1 MAPRTPQVGVRLAA
15 LDGKVVQREFRKFGK
30 EGEAALQRIQKAS
43 APTSRSL
50 KAVDASVNDMKSS
63 AAGLSARIGPL
74 GSALSALGPVGL
86 AASVGIGALSLGLA
100 VATDRSRDAVAAI
113 TEVANS
119 ARRAGLDVQDFQ
131 ELGYVAEVNQISID
145 ALTDGI
151 KELNLRADEFIVT
164 GKGSAAE
171 AFQRLGFSADELS
184 ERLRNPAD
192 LMVEIIKRTEDLDRA
207 AQIRIADELFGG
219 TGGERFVELIDR
231 GSASV
236 QDLVREFRELGIGF
250 DRNMIDKA
258 EEADREFR
266 KLGIQ
271 LDNDFKK
278 VLIDLAP
285 VALAVSGAIV
295 KITGA
300 VRGLIDALSD
310 FEDRSAQGRA
320 RALDR
325 LREDLARQDEKIRLE
340 QSNPNTV
347 GFVKTAELN
356 QLQEE
361 RSRIRRELTAL
372 EQAEF
377 RIHDRESTRRLGTG
391 STINEPTEADRAAAE
406 AWRKRILTADEERK
420 IALQEI
426 DKLEKGGL
434 LTAEAAA
441 LSRLDAEKT
450 YAAAIKK
457 TGTAG
462 RKEEAKLLREV
473 QSLLKTSATPAQE
486 LETRLKRIAELQK
499 EGVFDKATGGKG
511 EAAANAARVTAMRE
525 YLGAAEDTAGA
536 LEKLRQLAQDGI
548 GADALAAQ
556 IALAERAGK
565 SFGETMKEVGGT
577 VADSITDAIF
587 DAGEEAKDFGD
598 IMKSLA
604 RQLARDFLNSNLR
617 NLFGQITGGLGG
629 GYGGGGSGILSIL
642 TGLLGGGR
650 SSSSAVL
657 AATAGIY
664 HDGGKI
670 GPGGRTRQVPASL
683 FANAERRHSGG
694 FIGPRER
701 AIIAEDDERV
711 LTLAMQKNTAD
722 SFRSLAAL
730 ANRPAAA
737 MPSASAAPIVNI
749 YPQAGQE
756 VTTQQR
762 QGSNGAAEL
771 DVILGPIE
779 RALATKVAEGGKLS
793 TAIGKRFGLNRANGL
808 AG

>member
-1 MAPRTPQVGVRLAA
+1 MASRTPQVGVRLAA

-30 EGEAALQRIQKAS
+30 EGEDAFQRIQKAS
-43 APTSRSL
+43 VPASRSL
-50 KAVDASVNDMKSS
+50 KAVDASVSDMKSS

-86 AASVGIGALSLGLA
+86 AASVGIGALTLGLTLAAERSREA
-100 VATDRSRDAVAAI
+100 VASI
-113 TEVANS
+113 TEIANA

-151 KELNLRADEFIVT
+151 KELNLRADEFIIT
-164 GKGSAAE
+164 GKGSGAE

-184 ERLRNPAD
+184 QRLQNPAD
-192 LMVEIIKRTEDLDRA
+192 LLVEIIKRTEDLDRA
-207 AQIRIADELFGG
+207 AQIRIADELSGG

-231 GSASV
+231 GSDSV

-250 DRNMIDKA
+250 DQNLIDKA

-266 KLGIQ
+266 KVTAQ
-271 LDNDFKK
+271 
-278 VLIDLAP
+278 IDSNMTKAFLEFTP
-285 VALAVSGAIV
+285 IALAAS
-295 KITGA
+295 
-300 VRGLIDALSD
+300 DALLKV
-310 FEDRSAQGRA
+310 AQGFRAVVDAFSEIENKSNYALQSRGAEITEEIARQRA
-320 RALDR
+320 RLEGTPGRREAANARKELDRLYKEAARIQEALDR
-325 LREDLARQDEKIRLE
+325 RSGFREDYVYEPPAADK
-340 QSNPNTV
+340 P
-347 GFVKTAELN
+347 K
-356 QLQEE
+356 
-361 RSRIRRELTAL
+361 LTAT
-372 EQAEF
+372 ED
-377 RIHDRESTRRLGTG
+377 DRT
-391 STINEPTEADRAAAE
+391 AAE
-406 AWRKRILTADEERK
+406 AWRKRILTADEERIK
-420 IALQEI
+420 ALEEI
-426 DKLEKGGL
+426 DRLEKLGQ
-434 LTAEAAA
+434 LTAE
-441 LSRLDAEKT
+441 D
-450 YAAAIKK
+450 
-457 TGTAG
+457 AG
-462 RKEEAKLLREV
+462 RARVKAQEDYNAAVKKAGKSGRQEEAKLLREV

-536 LEKLRQLAQDGI
+536 LEKLRQLSQDGI

-629 GYGGGGSGILSIL
+629 GIGGNGLMSIIASL
-642 TGLLGGGR
+642 FGGGR
-650 SSSSAVL
+650 SASSAL
-657 AATAGIY
+657 MTATAGIY

-670 GPGGRTRQVPASL
+670 GPGGRTRQVPAPL
-683 FANAERRHSGG
+683 FVNAERRHSGG

-730 ANRPAAA
+730 ASRPAAA
-737 MPSASAAPIVNI
+737 MPSAAAVPIVNI